1 MRVHRGGGRG
11 GLLAG
16 PLPWWGEDWRR
27 RRPEICF
34 SETPR
39 SLSLAGDPAAVA
51 KAESSGCHGPWQV
64 SIQTPNRPSLAL
76 WCPLLT
82 EECSLIEQGRHAI
95 AIPFVLRSPPSSGML
110 LMMTP
115 ALSVD

>member
-1 MRVHRGGGRG
+1 MPAPLVGEIGGGG
-11 GLLAG
+11 GG
-16 PLPWWGEDWRR
+16 WRFVFQKR
-27 RRPEICF
+27 RV
-34 SETPR
+34 
-39 SLSLAGDPAAVA
+39 LSASGDPAAVA

-95 AIPFVLRSPPSSGML
+95 AMPFVLRSPPSSGML